1 MNPISDE
8 VPDELRDA
16 WGKLLEGGDER
27 KLRRHLPALQR
38 TLELVRGVEASF
50 QAAFEGIRPEAVD
63 PAKRSEARTALV
75 TSLQSH
81 SLSIGGVLGVF
92 SRLSADGQGAVQS
105 VLDWIANHLVK
116 ILTAFAS
123 HLGLQNW
130 SISGQIATFP
140 PGATFTITLT
150 FA

>member
-1 MNPISDE
+1 MNALSDE
-8 VPDELRDA
+8 VPEELKDA

-27 KLRRHLPALQR
+27 KLRKHLPALQR
-38 TLELVRGVEASF
+38 TVALVKGAEASF
-50 QAAFEGIRPEAVD
+50 QAAFEGVEPDAVD

-75 TSLQSH
+75 SSLQSH
-81 SLSIGGVLGVF
+81 SLSMGGVLGVF
-92 SRLSADGQGAVQS
+92 SHLSADAQGAVRS
-105 VLDWIANHLVK
+105 VLDWIASHIVK
-116 ILTAFAS
+116 LLTAFAS

-130 SISGQIATFP
+130 SVSGQIATFP